1 MPYLLSEPLVEED
14 EEGEDEEVLEESDE
28 VAEDEESDELLDSV
42 EVDSFLAEGAAV
54 DALWLPGR
62 WSVL

>member
-1 MPYLLSEPLVEED
+1 MPYLASELVVEVD
-14 EEGEDEEVLEESDE
+14 EEELEESDE
-28 VAEDEESDELLDSV
+28 VDDEESDEPLDSE
-42 EVDSFLAEGAAV
+42 EVDSFLAVGAAV

>member
-1 MPYLLSEPLVEED
+1 MPYLASELVVEVD
-14 EEGEDEEVLEESDE
+14 EVDEDEEVLEESDE
-28 VAEDEESDELLDSV
+28 VDDEESDEPLDS
-42 EVDSFLAEGAAV
+42 EEADSFLAVGAAV

>member
-1 MPYLLSEPLVEED
+1 MASELVVEVD
-14 EEGEDEEVLEESDE
+14 EEELEESDE
-28 VAEDEESDELLDSV
+28 VDDEESDEPLDS
-42 EVDSFLAEGAAV
+42 EEADSFLAVGAAV